1 MCFPSCS
8 TFDRFYHE
16 SWFVGFFSIIRV
28 LSEARAISISLALF
42 EMKLLCPI
50 PFSSYPLS
58 KPFGCYFFP
67 ANKTSFFN
75 AECIWSEWIE
85 RKMKFNKVKLCQ
97 RQLSQFFVDLVDCWQ
112 CLVAMC
118 QYKRLHD
125 ISSTLDYIWFPD
137 DCFSTFCTHHRQWK
151 PIQFATNI
159 QMK

>member
-1 MCFPSCS
+1 MNWLFAYKKWLMTKLMGISSMCVFPHAQRSIVFIMNHDLS
-8 TFDRFYHE
+8 D
-16 SWFVGFFSIIRV
+16 FFFFIRV

-97 RQLSQFFVDLVDCWQ
+97 RQLSHFFL
-112 CLVAMC
+112 
-118 QYKRLHD
+118 
-125 ISSTLDYIWFPD
+125 SIWL
-137 DCFSTFCTHHRQWK
+137 
-151 PIQFATNI
+151 IVGNV
-159 QMK
+159 